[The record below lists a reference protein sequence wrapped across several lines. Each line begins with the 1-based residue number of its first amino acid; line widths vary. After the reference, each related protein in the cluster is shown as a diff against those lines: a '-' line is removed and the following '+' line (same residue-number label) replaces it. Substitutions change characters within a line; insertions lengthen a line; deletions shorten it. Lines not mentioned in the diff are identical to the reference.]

1 MNKTKPLNH
10 ENSALSSLTSGDS
23 LKDYDALNSTE
34 IPYPN
39 VALTD
44 LLRKQAASTPN
55 NIALEFY
62 DSKITYHELDN
73 KVNQLAHYL
82 KAEGV
87 ETGDFIAISISRSP
101 ELLYTLLAIIQ
112 CGAAYLPLDPEY
124 PKDRLE
130 FMLTDSGAKALVT
143 SKKIAASLPS
153 WSSTLFIED
162 AMSSLDKYTTTPLS
176 LTVSSDDLLYILYT
190 SGSTGKPKGVTVT
203 HKNFVNFLTSMAIE
217 PGINKSDRLL
227 SITTISFDIAGLE
240 LFLPLL
246 VGATLVIIDDA
257 TARDGRLLNE
267 LLVRKNISILQATP
281 TTWQMLLD
289 LGWKTKLP
297 LKVLCGGESLP
308 LNLAQE
314 LISKCDSLWNMYG
327 PTETTVWSAL
337 KQIKKND
344 KHITIGKPIANTQ
357 IYLLNEQGQLV
368 SKGTIGEITIGGDSV
383 ALGYWNR
390 LELTNEKFIKDP
402 FRINNNNNNVLYK
415 TGDLGKLLPN
425 GEIQCLGRM
434 DQQVKIRGHRIELGE
449 IEQALTHLVDIH
461 AAVVLADCDSLIAY
475 VVPNK
480 NLSMEA
486 ANSKITE
493 WKNALKMELPKH
505 LVPNT
510 INLIES
516 LPTTLNGKIDRK
528 ALLKPEVPKNKVVEF
543 TLPRN
548 KTEQIVADIWQ
559 NCLEIDQIDIFSDFF
574 ELGGHSLIAVKMMSL
589 IEEKTK
595 KRLPLSSLFEYSTVE
610 KLSILLNMNEHTPE
624 NSLIPMRTE
633 GNKSPIYFIHGAGL
647 NVLIFN
653 QLVSN
658 MSDSQPAFALDGT
671 NLTNIDDPSSI
682 TMEEIATNYVD
693 IIVKANPNGPYAIA
707 GYSFG
712 GFIAF
717 EMARQ
722 LVDRGKKVS
731 MLAILDTY
739 VSPQHFYLSPIRKKL
754 AGLWYRNMRRLT
766 YFKEMVGSLEKAKVH
781 FNRKKDFLLHQY
793 LNKKRF
799 ETIEKEVEH
808 QQYLKVIPKINN
820 IINRYRLTPHNLEI
834 DLFRANSNDDFKL
847 DNTYFGWKE
856 IALKGVNVY
865 DIPGGH
871 LNIFDHPNVI
881 EFANLLQ
888 NVLDIRQAK
897 FQK

>member
-1 MNKTKPLNH
+1 MNKFKPIFH
-10 ENSALSSLTSGDS
+10 KKSPLSSLTSGDY
-23 LKDYDALNSTE
+23 LADYDTLNSTE

-39 VALTD
+39 VALTE
-44 LLRKQAASTPN
+44 LLRKQAACTPN

-62 DSKITYHELDN
+62 DSKITYHDLDT
-73 KVNQLAHYL
+73 KVNQLARYL

-87 ETGDFIAISISRSP
+87 QAGDFIAISISRSP
-101 ELLYTLLAIIQ
+101 ELVYTLLAIMQ

-130 FMLTDSGAKALVT
+130 FMLTDCGAKALVT
-143 SKKIAASLPS
+143 SKKLAVSLPS
-153 WSSTLFIED
+153 WPSTFFIED
-162 AMSSLDKYTTTPLS
+162 AMNSLDQYATTPLY
-176 LTVSSDDLLYILYT
+176 LTISSDDLVYILYT

-203 HKNFVNFLTSMAIE
+203 HKNFVNFLTSMALE

-246 VGATLVIIDDA
+246 VGATLVIIDDT

-267 LLVRKNISILQATP
+267 LLLRKNISILQATP

-289 LGWKTKLP
+289 LGWKTQLP
-297 LKVLCGGESLP
+297 LKALCGGESLP
-308 LNLAQE
+308 LSLAQE
-314 LISKCDSLWNMYG
+314 LISKCNSLWNMYG
-327 PTETTVWSAL
+327 PTETTVWSAI

-344 KHITIGKPIANTQ
+344 QHITIGKPIANTQ
-357 IYLLNEQGQLV
+357 IYLLNEQGLLV
-368 SKGTIGEITIGGDSV
+368 PKGTIGEITIGGDGV
-383 ALGYWNR
+383 ASGYWNR

-402 FRINNNNNNVLYK
+402 FRINNNNNVLYK
-415 TGDLGKLLPN
+415 TGDLGKLLPS

-449 IEQALTHLVDIH
+449 IEQALIHLDDIH
-461 AAVVLADCDSLIAY
+461 SAVVLADSDSLIAY

-486 ANSKITE
+486 ANSKINE
-493 WKNALKMELPKH
+493 WKTALKIELPKH

-510 INLIES
+510 FNLIES

-528 ALLKPEVPKNKVVEF
+528 ALLKPEVPKNTAVEF
-543 TLPRN
+543 ILPRT

-610 KLSILLNMNEHTPE
+610 KLSILLNMNEYIPE
-624 NSLIPMRTE
+624 NSLIPMRTD

-658 MSDSQPAFALDGT
+658 MSDLQPAFALDGT
-671 NLTNIDDPSSI
+671 NINNIDDPSSI

-693 IIVKANPNGPYAIA
+693 IIVEANPNGPYAIA

-739 VSPQHFYLSPIRKKL
+739 VCPQHFYLSPFRKKL

-766 YFKEMVGSLEKAKVH
+766 YFKEMVASLEKAKVH
-781 FNRKKDFLLHQY
+781 FNRKKDFVLHHY
-793 LNKKRF
+793 LNDKRF
-799 ETIEKEVEH
+799 DTIEKEVEH
-808 QQYLKVIPKINN
+808 QQYLKAIPKINN

-847 DNTYFGWKE
+847 DNTYFGWKK

-881 EFANLLQ
+881 EFANVLQ
-888 NVLDIRQAK
+888 NVLDTRHAEYRN
-897 FQK
+897 